1 MAEAFS
7 NLLSVLPDVD
17 GHVEDTERAVAFGA
31 VPRVIV
37 EVTYHYLQVAL
48 EKARADA
55 YQHEGSDERD
65 HGDGTRCG
73 DGHEQVAEEHD
84 HDTERDHLAVS
95 ELIGED
101 TADERHEIDTGQ
113 EEAVELACLSRR
125 EAELC
130 LKEQH
135 KNGEHRVVAETLAH
149 AYVMGLE
156 NIGVETL
163 ARVGQSQ
170 SVQAFGMSFKHKIL
184 I

>member
-1 MAEAFS
+1 MSETMATD
-7 NLLSVLPDVD
+7 PD
-17 GHVEDTERAVAFGA
+17 
-31 VPRVIV
+31 
-37 EVTYHYLQVAL
+37 
-48 EKARADA
+48 
-55 YQHEGSDERD
+55 
-65 HGDGTRCG
+65 
-73 DGHEQVAEEHD
+73 EQVAEEHD

-135 KNGEHRVVAETLAH
+135 KNGEHRVVAETLA
-149 AYVMGLE
+149 
-156 NIGVETL
+156 
-163 ARVGQSQ
+163 RVGQSQ